1 MNIKS
6 IGLIAGLAL
15 SIFATQASAAILT
28 FDAILSG
35 TSESPPNS
43 SPGTGTASAIIDTV
57 LKTLNVNVTFSGLLG
72 TTTASHIHCCTG
84 VPGAGTAFVAT
95 QIPSFIGFPFGVTS
109 GSYTSPVFDL
119 TLASS
124 YNPTFISATGGTI
137 SGAFDFLLA
146 GLEAGDAYFNIQ
158 TSVFPGGEIS
168 GFLHEVSAVPEP
180 STWAMMILGFVGIGA
195 LTYRRRDTAM
205 LRVA

>member
-15 SIFATQASAAILT
+15 SIFATQASAAIFT

-35 TSESPPNS
+35 ISESPPNA
-43 SPGTGTASAIIDTV
+43 SPGTGTASATIDTV
-57 LKTLNVNVTFSGLLG
+57 LNTLNVNATFGGLLG
-72 TTTASHIHCCTG
+72 TTTASHIHCCTAI
-84 VPGAGTAFVAT
+84 PGAGTAGVAT
-95 QIPSFIGFPFGVTS
+95 QTPSFIGFPLGVTS

-124 YNPTFISATGGTI
+124 YDSSFIKAHGGTT
-137 SGAFDFLLA
+137 SSAFNFLLA
-146 GLEAGDAYFNIQ
+146 GLQAGDAYFNIQ

-195 LTYRRRDTAM
+195 LTYRRRKSAM
-205 LRVA
+205 LAA

>member
-15 SIFATQASAAILT
+15 SIFATQASAAIFT

-35 TSESPPNS
+35 ASESPPNA
-43 SPGTGTASAIIDTV
+43 SPGTGTASATIDTV
-57 LKTLNVNVTFSGLLG
+57 LNTLNVNVTFSGLLG
-72 TTTASHIHCCTG
+72 TTTASHIHCCTSS
-84 VPGAGTAFVAT
+84 PDLGTAGVAT
-95 QIPSFIGFPFGVTS
+95 QTPSFIGFPLGVTS

-124 YNPTFISATGGTI
+124 YNPTFISATGGMT
-137 SGAFDFLLA
+137 SGAFNVLLA
-146 GLEAGDAYFNIQ
+146 GLQAGDAYFNVH
-158 TSVFPGGEIS
+158 TSVVPGGEIR

-180 STWAMMILGFVGIGA
+180 STWAMMLLGFAGIGA
-195 LTYRRRDTAM
+195 LTYRRRKSAM
-205 LRVA
+205 LVA